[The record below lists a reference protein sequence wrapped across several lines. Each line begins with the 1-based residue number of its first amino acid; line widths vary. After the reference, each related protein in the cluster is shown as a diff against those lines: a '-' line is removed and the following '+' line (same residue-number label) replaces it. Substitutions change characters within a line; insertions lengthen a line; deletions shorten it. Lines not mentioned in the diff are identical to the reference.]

1 MISGPIGLTG
11 GIASGKSTVA
21 DLFRGWGC
29 LVLDADAISR
39 RALDKGTPC
48 YEATLRA
55 FGPGILLPDG
65 AIDRKAV
72 AKLVFSDESA
82 RAALN
87 GIIHPYVRKR
97 LKEETEKALRDSP
110 DRLIVWDVPL
120 LFETGFDSDVTKS
133 VTVSAP
139 QKLRIERIRARDGA
153 TRAEALRRIRA
164 QMPDRE
170 KVRRADYVIRNT
182 GTLLQLEQRSRE
194 VFNELMQTM
203 DR

>member
-39 RALDKGTPC
+39 RALDKGTAC

-55 FGPGILLPDG
+55 FGLGILLPDG

-87 GIIHPYVRKR
+87 GIIHPYVRER

-110 DRLIVWDVPL
+110 GRLIVWDVPL
-120 LFETGFDSDVTKS
+120 LFETGFDSDVAKS

-139 QKLRIERIRARDGA
+139 QKLRVERIRARDGA